1 MNYSKHQDAKTKLKL
16 FNLLLIYEPMS
27 YTFENFSNNF
37 SFRIQCLVKKL
48 FKFQNLRASFITLEN
63 F

>member
-16 FNLLLIYEPMS
+16 FNLLLSYEPMS

-37 SFRIQCLVKKL
+37 SFRIQCLIKKTFQIPKL
-48 FKFQNLRASFITLEN
+48 EGKFCNS
-63 F
+63 